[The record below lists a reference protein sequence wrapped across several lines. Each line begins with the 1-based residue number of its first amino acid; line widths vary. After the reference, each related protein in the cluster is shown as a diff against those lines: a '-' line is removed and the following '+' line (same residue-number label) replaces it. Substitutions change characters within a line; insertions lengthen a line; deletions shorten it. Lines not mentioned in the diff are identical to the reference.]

1 MISKCNLSKFQMDEV
16 SFTASKPLP
25 EAPALGH
32 FVLPVWSRMYNK
44 TTNNTGRDKGK
55 LEGSKGRGYLNLVS
69 NKLKF
74 LVTQES
80 FPNHSMKSNSVHQGQ
95 LKAI

>member
-1 MISKCNLSKFQMDEV
+1 MISRCNLSKFQMNEV

-25 EAPALGH
+25 QAPALGH
-32 FVLPVWSRMYNK
+32 FVLPVWSRIYNE
-44 TTNNTGRDKGK
+44 TANNIGRDKGK

-80 FPNHSMKSNSVHQGQ
+80 FLNDSMKSDS
-95 LKAI
+95 